1 MMPDKIRLFL
11 VDDHALFR
19 EGLIRLLEAESD
31 FQVVG
36 RAGSVAEAAG
46 AIPAVQPDVVL
57 LDVDLGGERGVELL
71 QNPGLAGKLPRIL
84 VVTAGASD
92 REALMLVQSGVAGII
107 HKQKPPAELC
117 QAIRQV
123 ARGEVYLEARYL
135 RPLFQSVEGGQ
146 PDRVTL
152 SEREVKIMRLIFQG
166 MANKEI
172 GDKLSV
178 AESTVKAALRVMFDK
193 LGVRTRSQLVKVALE
208 QYRDQ
213 L

>member
-1 MMPDKIRLFL
+1 MTTEKIRLFL

-19 EGLIRLLEAESD
+19 EGLIRLLEAEPD
-31 FQVVG
+31 FIVAG
-36 RAGSVAEAAG
+36 RAGNIAEAVA
-46 AIPAVQPDVVL
+46 AIPELKPDVVL

-71 QNPGLAGKLPRIL
+71 QDPAIASQIPKIL

-92 REALMLVQSGVAGII
+92 REALMLVQAGVAGIM

-135 RPLFQSVEGGQ
+135 RPLFQSVEGGDT
-146 PDRVTL
+146 DRVTL
-152 SEREVKIMRLIFQG
+152 TEREVKIMRLIFQG

-172 GDKLSV
+172 GEKLSV

>member
-1 MMPDKIRLFL
+1 MTTEKIRLFL

-19 EGLIRLLEAESD
+19 EGLIRLLEAEPD
-31 FQVVG
+31 FIVAG
-36 RAGSVAEAAG
+36 RAGNIAEAVA
-46 AIPAVQPDVVL
+46 AIPELKPDVVL

-71 QNPGLAGKLPRIL
+71 QDPAIASQIPKIL

-92 REALMLVQSGVAGII
+92 REALMLVQGGVAGIM

-135 RPLFQSVEGGQ
+135 RPLFQSVEGGE

-152 SEREVKIMRLIFQG
+152 TEREVKIMRLIFQG

-172 GDKLSV
+172 GEKLSV

>member
-1 MMPDKIRLFL
+1 MTTEKIRLFL

-19 EGLIRLLEAESD
+19 EGLIRLLEAEPD
-31 FQVVG
+31 FIVAG
-36 RAGSVAEAAG
+36 RAGNIAEAVA
-46 AIPAVQPDVVL
+46 AIPELKPDVVL

-71 QNPGLAGKLPRIL
+71 QDPAIASQIPKIL

-92 REALMLVQSGVAGII
+92 REALMLVQAGVAGIM

-135 RPLFQSVEGGQ
+135 RPLFQSVEGGE

-152 SEREVKIMRLIFQG
+152 TEREVKIMRLIFQG

-172 GDKLSV
+172 GKKLSV

>member
-1 MMPDKIRLFL
+1 MTAEKIRLFL

-19 EGLIRLLEAESD
+19 EGLIRLLEAEPD
-31 FQVVG
+31 FAVVG
-36 RAGSVAEAAG
+36 RAGNLTEAAVG
-46 AIPAVQPDVVL
+46 IPELKPDVVL

-71 QNPGLAGKLPRIL
+71 QHPVISGQLPKIL

-92 REALMLVQSGVAGII
+92 REALMLVQAGVAGIM

-135 RPLFQSVEGGQ
+135 RPLFQSVESGQ
-146 PDRVTL
+146 GDRVTL
-152 SEREVKIMRLIFQG
+152 TEREVKIMRLIFQG

-172 GDKLSV
+172 GEKLSV

>member
-1 MMPDKIRLFL
+1 MTTEKIRLFL

-19 EGLIRLLEAESD
+19 EGLIRLLEAEPD
-31 FQVVG
+31 FTVAG
-36 RAGSVAEAAG
+36 RAGNIAEAVA
-46 AIPAVQPDVVL
+46 AIPELKPDVVL

-71 QNPGLAGKLPRIL
+71 QDPAIASQIPKIL

-92 REALMLVQSGVAGII
+92 REALMLVQAGVAGIM

-135 RPLFQSVEGGQ
+135 RPLFQSVEGGES
-146 PDRVTL
+146 DRVTL
-152 SEREVKIMRLIFQG
+152 TEREVKIMRLIFQG

-172 GDKLSV
+172 GEKLSV

>member
-1 MMPDKIRLFL
+1 MTAEKIRLFL

-19 EGLIRLLEAESD
+19 EGLIRLLEAEPD
-31 FQVVG
+31 FSVVG
-36 RAGSVAEAAG
+36 RAANLAEASAG
-46 AIPAVQPDVVL
+46 IPALEPDVVL

-71 QNPGLAGKLPRIL
+71 QDPVISAQLPKVL

-92 REALMLVQSGVAGII
+92 REALMLVQAGVAGIM

-135 RPLFQSVEGGQ
+135 RPLFQSVDSGQ
-146 PDRVTL
+146 SDRVTL
-152 SEREVKIMRLIFQG
+152 TEREVKIMRLIFQG

-172 GDKLSV
+172 GEKLSV